1 MGRAFEAISIADLV
15 EQRKSSVRPEFCDQY
30 ERARGRQLNCSP
42 TLDQGAGLFPGSS
55 GQRGPYAADRPISSI
70 GALLPIAL

>member
-30 ERARGRQLNCSP
+30 ERARGRQRP
-42 TLDQGAGLFPGSS
+42 VAGEKGAYHGESAPSIMPD
-55 GQRGPYAADRPISSI
+55 RGA
-70 GALLPIAL
+70 